1 MCESAI
7 TRSTAI
13 RWYAADSRNRR
24 QGNGLFTNTSAQNSA
39 GGERSSRGDNR
50 RGKSRSRR
58 FPKKTRGRD
67 GSSTSNRGAGKAVR
81 ISVTGVNTAIS
92 LHSRCEA
99 VVQDSWEGHPVGPS
113 DLRNPLFSFSVPAVV
128 DSKPFIINGS
138 AECRNPHRKD
148 MLCST
153 S

>member
-1 MCESAI
+1 MICERSNVGFETRRGCTRKMWESAI

-39 GGERSSRGDNR
+39 GAERSSRGDKR

-99 VVQDSWEGHPVGPS
+99 VVQDSWEEHPVGPS
-113 DLRNPLFSFSVPAVV
+113 DLRNPPVFLLRA
-128 DSKPFIINGS
+128 GGGG
-138 AECRNPHRKD
+138 
-148 MLCST
+148 
-153 S
+153 